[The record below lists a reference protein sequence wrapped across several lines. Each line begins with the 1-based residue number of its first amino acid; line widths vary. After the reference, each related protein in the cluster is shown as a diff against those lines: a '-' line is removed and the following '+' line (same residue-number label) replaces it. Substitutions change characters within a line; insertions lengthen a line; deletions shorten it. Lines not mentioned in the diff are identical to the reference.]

1 MMSDPNIVEFLFP
14 PNELQMEILA
24 DQVVAVSRRNP
35 RFRTDP
41 VAAIYSAWAE
51 LGREIARRM
60 GGIRVEERKT
70 RGVVRQ

>member
-14 PNELQMEILA
+14 HNELQVEILA
-24 DQVVAVSRRNP
+24 DQVVAVFRRNP
-35 RFRTDP
+35 RFRMDP
-41 VAAIYSAWAE
+41 VAAIYSTWAE